1 MSRVRSLGTAAAIGA
16 LVSASTVLP
25 AAVAFAQDGHDH
37 GAQPAPP
44 PGAGQR
50 PPGSPTNRAVLPPRP
65 GRPGASGAPSR
76 QLVPANPHADP
87 HGAHGAAEGHG
98 DAHGGGEH
106 HELPPFNWVNGLIGE
121 KEGVEPSLL
130 WRGKGT
136 PPPFLALL
144 LNFGLLVGL
153 GIRFAKKPIVDGVK
167 DRKKNIMRDIDEA
180 TKTKAAAKK
189 RYTEYKKKLESIDQD
204 LERIRTEYAEQATRD
219 KTRVLADAEA
229 ARVRMTK
236 DAEFVLV
243 QERKQLSQ
251 ELLVQTVDRA
261 TRGAEEL
268 LQKRLASSDQDRLA
282 EEFLSTLAA
291 SLGPANTAPQQPRS
305 TTGGAS

>member
-1 MSRVRSLGTAAAIGA
+1 MSRLRSFGRVAQVAFVAGA
-16 LVSASTVLP
+16 FSLLLP
-25 AAVAFAQDGHDH
+25 SAVAFAQDGHDH
-37 GAQPAPP
+37 GAP
-44 PGAGQR
+44 PGA
-50 PPGSPTNRAVLPPRP
+50 APPRP
-65 GRPGASGAPSR
+65 NRQVLPRPVRPGGSAAPGR
-76 QLVPANPHADP
+76 QLVPVNPHGDP

-106 HELPPFNWVNGLIGE
+106 HALPPFNWVNGLVGE
-121 KEGVEPSLL
+121 KEGAEPSLL
-130 WRGKGT
+130 WRPKGT

-144 LNFGLLVGL
+144 INFGLLVGL

-189 RYTEYKKKLESIDQD
+189 RYNEYKKKLESIDEEV
-204 LERIRTEYAEQATRD
+204 ERIRTEYAEQAARD

-229 ARVRMTK
+229 ARARMTK

-243 QERKQLSQ
+243 QERKQLSH
-251 ELLVQTVDRA
+251 ELLIQTVDRA

-282 EEFLSTLAA
+282 EEFLGTLAA
-291 SLGPANTAPQQPRS
+291 SLGPAQSRS